1 MDKAPR
7 FSEGFLLKIRR
18 CAEGENVLPYCRWNN
33 RRIFILED
41 AMEATYYT
49 VLSINGDY
57 AYLRSDSGVD
67 NQVAMFLL
75 PEGVDV
81 DCRLLW
87 ENFEW
92 TLL

>member
-1 MDKAPR
+1 MCYPISDGMTA
-7 FSEGFLLKIRR
+7 GF
-18 CAEGENVLPYCRWNN
+18 
-33 RRIFILED
+33 FILED

-81 DCRLLW
+81 ACRLRW

>member
-1 MDKAPR
+1 MCYPISDGMTA
-7 FSEGFLLKIRR
+7 GF
-18 CAEGENVLPYCRWNN
+18 
-33 RRIFILED
+33 FILED

-87 ENFEW
+87 ENFEL

>member
-1 MDKAPR
+1 MCYPISDGMTA
-7 FSEGFLLKIRR
+7 GF
-18 CAEGENVLPYCRWNN
+18 
-33 RRIFILED
+33 FILED
-41 AMEATYYT
+41 AMEATYST

>member
-18 CAEGENVLPYCRWNN
+18 CAEGENVLPYCRRNN

-41 AMEATYYT
+41 AMEPTYYT

-75 PEGVDV
+75 PEGVDR
-81 DCRLLW
+81 RLLW

>member
-18 CAEGENVLPYCRWNN
+18 CAEGENVLPYCRRNN

-41 AMEATYYT
+41 AMEPTYYT

-57 AYLRSDSGVD
+57 EIGRAHV
-67 NQVAMFLL
+67 
-75 PEGVDV
+75 
-81 DCRLLW
+81 
-87 ENFEW
+87 
-92 TLL
+92 